1 MKETIITAII
11 VGVVIITATVLLL
24 IFGKPVRK
32 VNMSYTKK
40 ITYIAILS
48 ALCTICNSFV
58 IKLTPL
64 NTLSFV
70 AIPCFIAGY
79 MLGFIEGFAVGFIGD
94 LIGFLINPPGPFN
107 FVISIATGMWGFI
120 PGVIFTYFRGSDR
133 LKTVISFIISL
144 VICTMFLNTFGLW
157 LIYGLGKKTFFA
169 YLWVRL
175 PLQVVVTLVNM
186 FLALS
191 IMVFLPHFVNDKKE

>member
-48 ALCTICNSFV
+48 ALCTICN
-58 IKLTPL
+58 IYTIG
-64 NTLSFV
+64 LSKSVFLSIV
-70 AIPCFIAGY
+70 SIPCFIAGY

-94 LIGFLINPPGPFN
+94 LLGSLINPFGPYN
-107 FVISIATGMWGFI
+107 PVIGIASGMWGFV
-120 PGVIFTYFRGSDR
+120 PGILFTYFRGNDR
-133 LKTVISFIISL
+133 LKTVISFSICL
-144 VICTMFLNTFGLW
+144 VVCTICLNTFGLW

-191 IMVFLPHFVNDKKE
+191 IMVFLPHFVDDKKE